1 MINYFD
7 NASTT
12 YRKPKVVYKALKTYK
27 KYGAN
32 LSRGNNQSKCKEIVE
47 TTRNN
52 IKKLVGVGD
61 NYEVAFCQSATYMTN
76 QILKGLDYTKIK
88 TIYISKFEHNA
99 VLRVIKQIK
108 DKHNVD
114 IYQLETN
121 GYELDINAIKKQFEY
136 NKPDLVVICH
146 VSNVCGIIQNYKP
159 IFEEARKHNGI
170 TVLDMAQSC
179 GMIKTNLQKDNVDV
193 AIFAGHKTLYG
204 FAGIGGAI
212 IRKGLKINDI
222 IQGGTGIESAS
233 EYMPKELPARLEP
246 GTQNIL
252 GIFSLYHS
260 TTHLLK
266 IGNDKVERIEIK
278 QYNRLK
284 SILNKSKVLKPIDI
298 ANATTIVSCIPTKYQ
313 PDNYEEFFNKR
324 NIAVRIGLQCCPM
337 AHKILGTYPAG
348 TIRFSVGMHTK
359 SYEFRALARA
369 IKKLNERIKTM
380 SD

>member
-1 MINYFD
+1 MSKKTVNIY
-7 NASTT
+7 ASTHH
-12 YRKPKVVYKALKTYK
+12 KNTYK
-27 KYGAN
+27 
-32 LSRGNNQSKCKEIVE
+32 
-47 TTRNN
+47 
-52 IKKLVGVGD
+52 LVK
-61 NYEVAFCQSATYMTN
+61 A
-76 QILKGLDYTKIK
+76 
-88 TIYISKFEHNA
+88 IS
-99 VLRVIKQIK
+99 

-121 GYELDINAIKKQFEY
+121 GYELNINAIKKQFEY

-179 GMIKTNLQKDNVDV
+179 GMIKTNLQKNNVDV

-246 GTQNIL
+246 GTQNRL

-260 TTHLLK
+260 TNYLLK
-266 IGNDKVERIEIK
+266 IGKDKIERIERE
-278 QYNRLK
+278 QYNKLK
-284 SILNKSKVLKPIDI
+284 SILNKSKVLQPIDI
-298 ANATTIVSCIPTKYQ
+298 ENATTIISCKPTKYQ

-324 NIAVRIGLQCCPM
+324 NIAVRIGLQCSPI
-337 AHKILGTYPAG
+337 AHKTLGTYPAG
-348 TIRFSVGMHTK
+348 TIRFSVGLFTK
-359 SYEFRALARA
+359 AREFKALQCA
-369 IKKLNERIKTM
+369 IQQLNSDIK
-380 SD
+380 

>member
-12 YRKPKVVYKALKTYK
+12 FRKPKAVYKTLNTYK

-108 DKHNVD
+108 DKHNID
-114 IYQLETN
+114 IYTLETN
-121 GYELDINAIKKQFEY
+121 GYEFDIEAIKENFQT
-136 NKPDLVVICH
+136 NKPDLVIICH
-146 VSNVCGIIQNYKP
+146 VSNVCGLIQNYKLV
-159 IFEEARKHNGI
+159 FEQARKYGAI
-170 TVLDMAQSC
+170 TILDMAQSC
-179 GMIKTNLQKDNVDV
+179 GMINSNLQKDNVDV

-204 FAGIGGAI
+204 FTGIGGAI
-212 IRKGLKINDI
+212 IRKGIKINDI
-222 IQGGTGIESAS
+222 IQGGTGVDSSS
-233 EYMPKELPARLEP
+233 EYMPKELPAKLEP

-260 TTHLLK
+260 TNYLLK
-266 IGNDKVERIEIK
+266 IGKDKIERIERK
-278 QYNRLK
+278 HYNKLK
-284 SILNKSKVLKPIDI
+284 SILNNSKVLQPIDI
-298 ANATTIVSCIPTKYQ
+298 ENATTIISCEPTKYQ

-324 NIAVRIGLQCCPM
+324 NIAVRIGLQCSPI

-348 TIRFSVGMHTK
+348 TIRFSVGLFTK
-359 SYEFRALARA
+359 AREFKALQCA
-369 IKKLNERIKTM
+369 IKQLNKTIK
-380 SD
+380 

>member
-12 YRKPKVVYKALKTYK
+12 YRKPKAVYKALKTYK

-47 TTRNN
+47 TTRSN
-52 IKKLVGVGD
+52 IKQLVGVGD
-61 NYEVAFCQSATYMTN
+61 NYQVAFCQSATYMTN

-99 VLRVIKQIK
+99 VLRVVKQIK
-108 DKHNVD
+108 ENHNIDV
-114 IYQLETN
+114 YPLETK
-121 GYELDINAIKKQFEY
+121 GYEFDIEAIKKQFQT
-136 NKPDLVVICH
+136 NKPDVVIICH
-146 VSNVCGIIQNYKP
+146 VSNVCGLIQNYKSV
-159 IFEEARKHNGI
+159 FEQARKYNAI
-170 TVLDMAQSC
+170 TFLDMAQSC
-179 GMIKTNLQKDNVDV
+179 GMINSNLQKDNVDV

-222 IQGGTGIESAS
+222 IQGGTGIYSAS
-233 EYMPKELPARLEP
+233 EYMPKELPAKLEP

-260 TTHLLK
+260 TKYLLK
-266 IGNDKVERIEIK
+266 IGKDKIGRIERK
-278 QYNRLK
+278 QYNKLK
-284 SILNKSKVLKPIDI
+284 SILNKSKVLQPINI
-298 ANATTIVSCIPTKYQ
+298 ENATTILSCKPTKYQ

-324 NIAVRIGLQCCPM
+324 NIAVRIGLQCSPI
-337 AHKILGTYPAG
+337 AHKTLGTYPAG
-348 TIRFSVGMHTK
+348 TIRFSVGIHTK

-369 IKKLNERIKTM
+369 IKKLNSTIKIG

>member
-61 NYEVAFCQSATYMTN
+61 NYEVAFCQSATYTTN
-76 QILKGLDYTKIK
+76 QILKGLDYTRIK

-108 DKHNVD
+108 DTHNIDV
-114 IYQLETN
+114 YTLETK
-121 GYELDINAIKKQFEY
+121 GYEFDIESIKKQFQT

-146 VSNVCGIIQNYKP
+146 VSNVCGLIQNYKLV
-159 IFEEARKHNGI
+159 FEQARKYDAT

-179 GMIKTNLQKDNVDV
+179 GMIKTDLQKDNVDV

-252 GIFSLYHS
+252 GILSLYHS
-260 TTHLLK
+260 TTYLLK
-266 IGNDKVERIEIK
+266 IGNDKVERIERK

-298 ANATTIVSCIPTKYQ
+298 SNATTIVSCIPTKYQ

-324 NIAVRIGLQCCPM
+324 NIAVRIGLQCSPI
-337 AHKILGTYPAG
+337 AHKTLGTYPAG
-348 TIRFSVGMHTK
+348 TIRFSVGLFTK
-359 SYEFRALARA
+359 SREFKTLQSI
-369 IKKLNERIKTM
+369 IKQLNRTIK
-380 SD
+380 